1 MSSLVDMVM
10 REIKKTFPSAEAS
23 FESGMFNIIIGE
35 EDLKRIFMEYASK
48 RKGLPFTPIFDVKIK
63 NDKIILSL
71 RVM

>member
-1 MSSLVDMVM
+1 MSSLIDMVM

-48 RKGLPFTPIFDVKIK
+48 RKGSPFIPLFDVRIVNNKIV
-63 NDKIILSL
+63 LSL
-71 RVM
+71 RVI